1 MAMRKRKLTHI
12 GKVSP
17 RLSKSKHVL
26 IPKSVSTTP
35 KGSFEWHG
43 TYRGHRYEIELH
55 DNVKFLHVSKD
66 QFYGKFSKNKDTDTP
81 IDIGKRIYKYA
92 RAHKYDVIV
101 LDVKIYGLN
110 EYAIIS
116 MKAIK
121 SVTKVS

>member
-1 MAMRKRKLTHI
+1 MRKRKLTHI

-17 RLSKSKHVL
+17 HLSKSKLIL
-26 IPKSVSTTP
+26 IPKSISATP

-43 TYRGHRYEIELH
+43 TYRGHVYEIELH
-55 DNVKFLHVSKD
+55 DNVKFLHVSKE

-81 IDIGKRIYKYA
+81 MNIGKRIYKYA
-92 RAHKYDVIV
+92 RAHKCSVIV
-101 LDVKIYGLN
+101 LDAKIYGLN

-121 SVTKVS
+121 SVARVS